1 MFKLTEFTEG
11 HIEQATRIAMAN
23 YEEERASVPVLP
35 PVSVFPDLSRFADN
49 RLGVAA
55 FEDGQM
61 VGFLCCYNPREHHF
75 GLTRGTFSPIHAHG
89 TVKTNRRMIY
99 SRLYQA
105 AAELWVQKGILSHA
119 IALYAHNAEAV
130 QSFFWNGFGLRCID
144 AIRPVEKLTCERKT
158 SSRAARNLCVSTVE
172 ILTCERETGYE
183 SFELPSAEA
192 SKLLPLK
199 NLLITHLAQ
208 SPMFL
213 PNSQF
218 TEAEMVETARRRN
231 SRFFC
236 AKRKDDTDGI
246 IAYIELMESGENFA
260 CDDPLMVNICGA
272 CMLPQYRGS
281 GLYTELLAFLLQTL
295 KAEGYTRLGVDFES
309 FNPTARGFWLR
320 YFTPYTYSVARRI
333 DERICPNL
341 AQS

>member
-1 MFKLTEFTEG
+1 
-11 HIEQATRIAMAN
+11 MAN
-23 YEEERASVPVLP
+23 EEERGLAVLP

-130 QSFFWNGFGLRCID
+130 QSAWNSFGLRCID

-158 SSRAARNLCVSTVE
+158 
-172 ILTCERETGYE
+172 
-183 SFELPSAEA
+183 
-192 SKLLPLK
+192 
-199 NLLITHLAQ
+199 
-208 SPMFL
+208 
-213 PNSQF
+213 
-218 TEAEMVETARRRN
+218 
-231 SRFFC
+231 
-236 AKRKDDTDGI
+236 
-246 IAYIELMESGENFA
+246 
-260 CDDPLMVNICGA
+260 
-272 CMLPQYRGS
+272 
-281 GLYTELLAFLLQTL
+281 
-295 KAEGYTRLGVDFES
+295 
-309 FNPTARGFWLR
+309 
-320 YFTPYTYSVARRI
+320 
-333 DERICPNL
+333 
-341 AQS
+341 